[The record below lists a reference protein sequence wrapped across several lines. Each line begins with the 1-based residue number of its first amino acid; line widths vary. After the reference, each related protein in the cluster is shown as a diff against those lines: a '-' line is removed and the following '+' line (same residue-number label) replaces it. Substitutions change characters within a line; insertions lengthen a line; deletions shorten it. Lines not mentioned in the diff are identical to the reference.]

1 MSYGFNNR
9 FFVEQ
14 RADLASGHLSSPLLS
29 EYLATH
35 SIVGSLGR
43 LVRGAGLELRDFVV
57 HAVHVPLFPFVAY
70 GSWLAIRSDRL
81 RPVLLAL
88 AGFLLSWVPVYE
100 VFGLGRH
107 LAPAV
112 PLGLMLAAAGIVE
125 LTRHR
130 RHAAAWTLAFVITFV
145 VGESTAAVIQRHRAV
160 RSEWNAGLEWGRWV
174 ATHVRGRLVLA
185 RGDQLVMIFL
195 SDARVGG
202 ADIYTLSAPRTGLT
216 LLRSGDFPTIDDAFA
231 WLRAEHVT
239 HLLVDGR
246 YHKGTCFEPLM
257 SAETP
262 PPFLAEL
269 YRSGPAS
276 RWPVRLFEIRGEGRA
291 AAP

>member
-14 RADLASGHLSSPLLS
+14 RADLASGHLSPPLLS

-35 SIVGSLGR
+35 SIVGILGR

-57 HAVHVPLFPFVAY
+57 HAVHVPVFPFVAY

-100 VFGLGRH
+100 VFGHGRH

-112 PLGLMLAAAGIVE
+112 PLALMLAAAGIVE

-130 RHAAAWTLAFVITFV
+130 RHAAAWTLASVITFV
-145 VGESTAAVIQRHRAV
+145 VGESTAAGHPAAPGRAL
-160 RSEWNAGLEWGRWV
+160 RIGTPGSNGAAGSPPRP
-174 ATHVRGRLVLA
+174 
-185 RGDQLVMIFL
+185 
-195 SDARVGG
+195 G
-202 ADIYTLSAPRTGLT
+202 APG
-216 LLRSGDFPTIDDAFA
+216 
-231 WLRAEHVT
+231 
-239 HLLVDGR
+239 
-246 YHKGTCFEPLM
+246 
-257 SAETP
+257 
-262 PPFLAEL
+262 
-269 YRSGPAS
+269 SGPMVTS
-276 RWPVRLFEIRGEGRA
+276 S
-291 AAP
+291 